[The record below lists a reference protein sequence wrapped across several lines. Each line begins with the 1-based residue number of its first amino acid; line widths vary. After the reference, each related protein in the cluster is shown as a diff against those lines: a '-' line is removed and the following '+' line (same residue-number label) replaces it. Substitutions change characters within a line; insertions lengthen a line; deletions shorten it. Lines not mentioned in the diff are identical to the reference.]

1 MITIKQALHDSIA
14 SLQKNYD
21 DREARAISQLLIEHI
36 TQYAKLD
43 VLMHANEM
51 LSEAQMQIYLAALER
66 LQELEPI
73 QYVLGYA
80 WFMNK
85 KLAVTKAVLIPRP
98 ETEELINLIKEHHA
112 SDAPLSILE
121 IGTGSG
127 CIAIAL
133 KAHFKEANILALD
146 ISEAALAVAKENAKQ
161 HQCSIDFQ
169 QVDFLNLDAHI
180 AFPKFDIIVSN
191 PPYIPLQEKVTM
203 EQHVILQEPDNALFV
218 PNDTPLVFYQA
229 IADYAMQQTYGPI
242 AVYCELH
249 QDFAL
254 QTKAMF
260 ESKGCHFVNIYRDI
274 FENWRMLRAIK
285 K

>member
-1 MITIKQALHDSIA
+1 MITIKQALNDSIA
-14 SLQKNYD
+14 ALQKSYD

-43 VLMHANEM
+43 VLMYANEM
-51 LSEAQMQIYLAALER
+51 LSEAQMQTYHAALER
-66 LQELEPI
+66 LQQLEPI

-85 KLAVTKAVLIPRP
+85 KLAVNNAVLIPRQ

-133 KAHFKEANILALD
+133 KAHFKAANILAVD

-161 HQCSIDFQ
+161 QHCSIDFQ
-169 QVDFLNLDAHI
+169 QVDFLNLDEHLV
-180 AFPKFDIIVSN
+180 FPKFDIIVSN
-191 PPYIPLQEKVTM
+191 PPYIPIQEKVTM
-203 EQHVILQEPDNALFV
+203 EQHVVQHEPDNALFV

-229 IADYAMQQTYGPI
+229 IAHYAMQQTYGPI

-254 QTKAMF
+254 QTKALF
-260 ESKGCHFVNIYRDI
+260 ENKGYHSVNIFKDI

>member
-14 SLQKNYD
+14 ALQKSYD

-43 VLMHANEM
+43 VLLHANE
-51 LSEAQMQIYLAALER
+51 LLFEAQMQAYHAALER
-66 LQELEPI
+66 LQQLEPI

-85 KLAVTKAVLIPRP
+85 KLVVNNAVLIPRP
-98 ETEELINLIKEHHA
+98 ETEELIRLIKEHHA

-133 KAHFKEANILALD
+133 KAHFKAANILAID

-161 HQCSIDFQ
+161 HHCVIDFQ
-169 QVDFLNLDAHI
+169 LVDFLNLDEHI

-191 PPYIPLQEKVTM
+191 PPYIPIQEKVTM
-203 EQHVILQEPDNALFV
+203 EQHVIQHEPDNALFV

-229 IADYAMQQTYGPI
+229 IAHYAMQQNYGPI
-242 AVYCELH
+242 AIYCELH

-254 QTKAMF
+254 QTKALF
-260 ESKGCHFVNIYRDI
+260 ENEGYTSVSIYKDV
-274 FENWRMLRAIK
+274 FENWRMLKAIK

>member
-1 MITIKQALHDSIA
+1 MITIKQALQDCITALHES
-14 SLQKNYD
+14 YD

-36 TQYAKLD
+36 TQYTKLD
-43 VLMHANEM
+43 VLMHANDM
-51 LSEAQMQIYLAALER
+51 LSEAQMQIYQAALER
-66 LQELEPI
+66 LQQLEPI

-85 KLAVTKAVLIPRP
+85 KLAVNNAVLIPRP

-112 SDAPLSILE
+112 NDAPLSILE

-161 HQCSIDFQ
+161 HHYSIDFQ
-169 QVDFLNLDAHI
+169 RVDFLNLDAHV

-191 PPYIPLQEKVTM
+191 PPYIPIKEKVKM
-203 EQHVILQEPDNALFV
+203 EQHVVLQEPGNALFV

-254 QTKAMF
+254 QTKALF
-260 ESKGCHFVNIYRDI
+260 EKKGYHSVSIFKDI
-274 FENWRMLRAIK
+274 FENWRMIRAIK

>member
-1 MITIKQALHDSIA
+1 MITLKQALQDCSTA
-14 SLQKNYD
+14 LQSHYGN
-21 DREARAISQLLIEHI
+21 REAHAISHMLIEHL
-36 TQYAKLD
+36 TQFSKLD
-43 VLMHANEM
+43 VLVHADDM
-51 LSEAQMQIYLAALER
+51 LSEQQMQNYHAALER
-66 LQELEPI
+66 LQQQEPV

-85 KLAVTKAVLIPRP
+85 KLAVNNAVLIPRQ

-133 KAHFKEANILALD
+133 KAHFKAANILAID
-146 ISEAALAVAKENAKQ
+146 ISEAALTVAKENAMQ
-161 HQCSIDFQ
+161 HQCPIDFQ
-169 QVDFLNLDAHI
+169 QVDFLNLDEHLV
-180 AFPKFDIIVSN
+180 FPKFDIIVSN
-191 PPYIPLQEKVTM
+191 PPYIPIKEKVMM
-203 EQHVILQEPDNALFV
+203 EQHVVQHEPDNALFV

-229 IADYAMQQTYGPI
+229 IAHYAMQQTYGPI

-254 QTKAMF
+254 QTKVLF
-260 ESKGCHFVNIYRDI
+260 ENKGYHSVNIFKDI